1 VFLHVQTA
9 VQMTDD
15 HKPTLPKEKER
26 IEAAGGWV
34 HKNRVNGL
42 LAVSRSFGDINYKQ
56 VEESLFEDTPECEGL
71 TNATD
76 KAIANAQ
83 KMINWSLGQQVMG
96 LPEVCCLWLSERVRM
111 WCWVRVLFYDGN
123 QI

>member
-1 VFLHVQTA
+1 MTVTSLYLQIAFQV
-9 VQMTDD
+9 TDD

-56 VEESLFEDTPECEGL
+56 VEESLFENCPDAESL
-71 TNATD
+71 TNPVER
-76 KAIANAQ
+76 AIANSA
-83 KMINWSLGQQVMG
+83 KMTSWSLGQQVMG
-96 LPEVCCLWLSERVRM
+96 LPEVH
-111 WCWVRVLFYDGN
+111 
-123 QI
+123 